1 MGQSFLAFLKSFVY
15 ALRGIGYC
23 IVHERNM
30 RFHLVAAGYTLYF
43 SRFYHFDRGE
53 LLLLLGVIVLVMV
66 CEAVNTS
73 VEATVDLYTREYHE
87 NARIAK
93 DAAAGAV
100 LLSAIFAVAV
110 GVVLFWQ
117 PAVIS
122 GIWDYFLA
130 SPFRWI
136 AFLLVSAAALVF
148 IFLPNRIY
156 AGERRK
162 KGV

>member
-53 LLLLLGVIVLVMV
+53 FLLLLGVIVLVMV

-136 AFLLVSAAALVF
+136 AFLLVFAAALVF

-156 AGERRK
+156 AVERRK

>member
-1 MGQSFLAFLKSFVY
+1 M
-15 ALRGIGYC
+15 
-23 IVHERNM
+23 
-30 RFHLVAAGYTLYF
+30 
-43 SRFYHFDRGE
+43 
-53 LLLLLGVIVLVMV
+53 LGVIVLVMV

-136 AFLLVSAAALVF
+136 AFLLVFAAALVF

>member
-1 MGQSFLAFLKSFVY
+1 MGQSFVAFLKSFVY
-15 ALRGIGYC
+15 ALRGIGHC

-43 SRFYHFDRGE
+43 STFYDFDRGE
-53 LLLLLGVIVLVMV
+53 FLLLLGVIVLVMV

-73 VEATVDLYTREYHE
+73 VEATVNLYTREYRE

-110 GVVLFWQ
+110 GVLLFWE
-117 PAVIS
+117 PTVIAGIWEYFIATPLRWAVFLAVFAAAVI
-122 GIWDYFLA
+122 F
-130 SPFRWI
+130 
-136 AFLLVSAAALVF
+136 V
-148 IFLPNRIY
+148 FLPNRIY
-156 AGERRK
+156 SGERRK
-162 KGV
+162 KRV

>member
-1 MGQSFLAFLKSFVY
+1 MGQSFVAFLKSFVY
-15 ALRGIGYC
+15 ALRGIGHC

-43 SRFYHFDRGE
+43 SRFYDFDRGE
-53 LLLLLGVIVLVMV
+53 FLLLLGVIVLVMV

-73 VEATVDLYTREYHE
+73 VEATVNLYTREYRE

-110 GVVLFWQ
+110 GVLLFWE
-117 PAVIS
+117 PTVIA
-122 GIWDYFLA
+122 GIWEYFIATPL
-130 SPFRWI
+130 RW
-136 AFLLVSAAALVF
+136 AVFLVTS
-148 IFLPNRIY
+148 
-156 AGERRK
+156 
-162 KGV
+162 

>member
-53 LLLLLGVIVLVMV
+53 FLLLLGVIVLVMV

-100 LLSAIFAVAV
+100 LLAAIFAVAV

-136 AFLLVSAAALVF
+136 AFLLVFAAALVF